1 MKTRFLALA
10 LLAPMAGIL
19 TWSHETR
26 ACAGFVA
33 PAESNAVVNAHRIAL
48 SISPTQTVLWDQIQ
62 YKGDPTSFGWILPVK
77 PGAIIELST
86 DAWFEALE
94 AATTTN
100 VMAPSIDCGNS
111 GCGSSDELRGGFDGN
126 GGTGVSVVHRGTVG
140 PFETVTL
147 STKIPGVLDD
157 WLTNAGFTLP
167 ADAAPVIDAYVKE
180 GFDFIALKMQP
191 GKGIDEMKPVRVVQK
206 GAYPILPMRMIS
218 VGTGANVGITLY
230 VIGEGRWEA
239 KDAVNTVIPFDLLA
253 WDFETNSSNYGE
265 LRERALGL
273 NGGNVWLTNFARQQ
287 ALTTTLARSFDVNND
302 FNTTNVLGEAYIRQG
317 LKNGETSDSACATAF
332 RQFTASSRLV
342 VDPCPPG
349 VASYDASCGTVD
361 ANETDARLFECG
373 ATDKIVE
380 TTLDD
385 IATALNGLHPKDVW
399 VTRLE
404 ANLPRSALTKDF
416 EIMAATNQIEV
427 DADVEARLGKN
438 ACGSIVAPIT
448 TNPSNNDKGRVLMIL
463 TMLGAACL
471 AFMRKWTRQ
480 PTWQNAG

>member
-33 PAESNAVVNAHRIAL
+33 PAESNAVVNSHRIAL

-62 YKGDPTSFGWILPVK
+62 YKGDPKSFGWILPVK
-77 PGAIIELST
+77 PGAMIELST

-100 VMAPSIDCGNS
+100 VMAPEINCGNS
-111 GCGSSDELRGGFDGN
+111 GCGSSDLKAGNFDGSSN
-126 GGTGVSVVHRGTVG
+126 GVDVVHRGTVG
-140 PFETVTL
+140 PFDTVTL
-147 STKIPGVLDD
+147 STKTPGVLDD

-206 GAYPILPMRMIS
+206 GAIPVLPMRMIS

-230 VIGEGRWEA
+230 IIGEGRWEA
-239 KDAVNTVIPFDLLA
+239 KDATNTVIPLDLLA
-253 WDFETNSSNYGE
+253 WDFEKGSSNYSE
-265 LRERALGL
+265 LHDRALGL
-273 NGGNVWLTNFARQQ
+273 DGGNVWLTNFARQQ
-287 ALTTTLARSFDVNND
+287 GLTTPLNRNLDVNND
-302 FNTTNVLGEAYIRQG
+302 FNFTSILGETYIRQG
-317 LKNGETSDSACATAF
+317 LKNGEATDSTCATTF
-332 RQFTASSRLV
+332 RQFSASSRLV
-342 VDPCPPG
+342 VDPCPAG
-349 VASYDASCGTVD
+349 VPSYDASCGTVG

-373 ATDKIVE
+373 ATDPVEE

-404 ANLPRSALTKDF
+404 ANLPRSALTKDL
-416 EIMAATNQIEV
+416 EIMAATNQVEIS
-427 DADVEARLGKN
+427 ADLTARLGKN
-438 ACGSIVAPIT
+438 ACGSTIAPLAIES
-448 TNPSNNDKGRVLMIL
+448 SNNDKGRALMIM

-471 AFMRKWTRQ
+471 AFMRKVLRQ
-480 PTWQNAG
+480 PSLQNAG